1 MLNEKEIVEEIVKR
15 NRNILLSIHEQYDKI
30 DSNYGRRLAIM
41 GGQCDSIKKELDTL
55 GKELREQYY
64 SLGRRMELL
73 ELQVLQVLKN
83 NNK

>member
-1 MLNEKEIVEEIVKR
+1 MENEKEIIEEIVKH

-30 DSNYGRRLAIM
+30 DSNFGRRLAVIE
-41 GGQCDSIKKELDTL
+41 GQCDSIKKELDTL
-55 GKELREQYY
+55 GKEIREQYY

-73 ELQVLQVLKN
+73 ELQVLKD

>member
-1 MLNEKEIVEEIVKR
+1 MVNEKEIVEEIVKR
-15 NRNILLSIHEQYDKI
+15 NRNTLLSIYEQYDKI
-30 DSNYGRRLAIM
+30 DSVFCKRLAIIE
-41 GGQCDSIKKELDTL
+41 GQCSSIKKELDTL

-73 ELQVLQVLKN
+73 ELQVLKN

>member
-1 MLNEKEIVEEIVKR
+1 MENEKEIVEEIVKR
-15 NRNILLSIHEQYDKI
+15 NRKLLLKIYEQYDKI
-30 DSNYGRRLAIM
+30 DSDFGMRLAVIEVQC
-41 GGQCDSIKKELDTL
+41 GGISKELNTL
-55 GKELREQYY
+55 GKEIREQYY

>member
-1 MLNEKEIVEEIVKR
+1 MVNEKEIVEEIVKR
-15 NRNILLSIHEQYDKI
+15 NRNTLLSIYEQYEKI
-30 DSNYGRRLAIM
+30 DSVFGKRLAIIE
-41 GGQCDSIKKELDTL
+41 GQSDSIKKELDTL

-73 ELQVLQVLKN
+73 ELQVLKN

>member
-1 MLNEKEIVEEIVKR
+1 MVNEKEIVEEIVKR
-15 NRNILLSIHEQYDKI
+15 NRNTLLSIHEQYEKI
-30 DSNYGRRLAIM
+30 DSVFGKRLAIIE
-41 GGQCDSIKKELDTL
+41 GQCSSIKKELDTL

-73 ELQVLQVLKN
+73 ELQVLKN